1 MTQEEALPMDLL
13 EENMSIRNHRW
24 HRILGLGA
32 LTALLLG
39 SVPYALAFLDMQRG
53 GAPQGPIQEP
63 APESLKFQYMGPA
76 SAGRISAAAA
86 VPGDTTT
93 YYAGAASGGIWKS
106 TDSAKTFVP
115 IFDDQPVQAIG
126 SLAVAPSDP
135 QIVWAGTGEAWAIR
149 DADVQGDGIYKSTD
163 AGATWKNMGLAETGR
178 IGRIIVHPKNPN
190 IVFACALGHATGPQE
205 ERGVYRTTDGGTSWQ
220 RVLFVNPDTGC
231 SGLAIDANDPN
242 VLLAGTWQ
250 VVMHTWAMFS
260 GGPGSGLYLS
270 RDGGSTWKKLEHPG
284 LPKPPVGKID
294 VAIAPSDSKRMYAL
308 IQTADQGSL
317 WRSDDAGVSW
327 RVVSWDRTL
336 IGRAG
341 YYIRISV
348 NPANADEVLIA
359 NSSFHRS
366 ADGGLTF
373 PQSGGGCGDC
383 HDIWMDPKNPD
394 RWIATGDSGMGI
406 TTNHGQSFTSVSL
419 PIGQMYHV
427 AVDTQVP
434 YWLYSNRQ
442 DDGTMRGPSNSP
454 VPVTNV
460 PIPAYT
466 APVTFGGR
474 GGRGGG
480 GGGAD
485 FGGGG
490 GRGGSTWQAG
500 IGGCE
505 SGFTLPDPTDH
516 NIVWASCYGGQ
527 VTRFDNRLGQARS
540 VSPWI
545 HSLDSEPNKLKY
557 RAHWTP
563 PLAIDPFDHNTIYYG
578 AQVIFKTS
586 NAGQTWVVTSP
597 DLSTNDPSRIVS
609 SGGVI
614 GDNLGQFYGEVVFAI
629 APSKIQR
636 GLIWAGTNDGQIWNT
651 RDGGKTWTNVTRNVQ
666 GLPTWGTIRQIT
678 PSRFDAGTAYVAV
691 DFHLMDNRLPFI
703 YKTTDFGQTWKKITS
718 DLPAK
723 HPLDYVM
730 TVAENPNRKGM
741 LFAGTGH
748 GFYYSMDDG
757 SHWMQFK
764 QGLPA
769 APVSWI
775 EIADLAH
782 DVVVSTYGRGLF
794 ILRDITTLEQAD
806 QVQPDAPAFLY
817 APRAGVRQARSGRVE
832 FLYSLKAAS
841 SGPITLEIMDA
852 SGSVMRTLQAAGR
865 AGLNRASWDLR
876 YEPPMQVALR
886 TTPPDNPHIWEEPR
900 FRSRDTRPINHW
912 GIQGPQRAG
921 PMAAPGKFS
930 VRMTVNGTPNTRP
943 FEIVKAPAIPSTEAD
958 IQANTAMQIRMVK
971 DINSTVEMIN
981 RVEII
986 RKQIED
992 QLKANKGKSDL
1003 EKPLMELDKKVMDV
1017 ELLMLSRTELHS
1029 DDKWYVEAYKI
1040 YLNLLWQYGEVG
1052 FGAGDVA
1059 GGAEYRPTDAAVA
1072 VLDMLEQELTAA
1084 KAGFAKIIDTELP
1097 AFNKAMA
1104 GKLPA
1109 IKDK

>member
-1 MTQEEALPMDLL
+1 MNERKL
-13 EENMSIRNHRW
+13 RGYH
-24 HRILGLGA
+24 ILGFGA
-32 LTALLLG
+32 MAVLVLAG
-39 SVPYALAFLDMQRG
+39 VPYALGVLYAQRG
-53 GAPQGPIQEP
+53 GAPPGPMQEP
-63 APESLKFQYMGPA
+63 APEPLKFQYMGPA
-76 SAGRISAAAA
+76 NSGRISAAAG

-115 IFDDQPVQAIG
+115 VFDDQPVQAIG
-126 SLAVAPSDP
+126 ALAVAPSDP
-135 QIVWAGTGEAWAIR
+135 KIVWAGTGEAWAIR
-149 DADVQGDGIYKSTD
+149 DADVMGDGIYKSSD
-163 AGATWKNMGLAETGR
+163 AGATWKNMGLGETGR

-190 IVFACALGHATGPQE
+190 IVFACALGRTTGPQQ
-205 ERGVYRTTDGGTSWQ
+205 ERGVFRTTDGGTSWQ

-231 SGLAIDANDPN
+231 SGLAMDANDPN
-242 VLLAGTWQ
+242 VLIAGTWQ
-250 VVMHTWAMFS
+250 VVMHTYAMFS
-260 GGPGSGLYLS
+260 GGPGSGLHIS
-270 RDGGSTWKKLEHPG
+270 RDGGTTWTKIEHPG

-308 IQTADQGSL
+308 IQTANQGSL
-317 WRSDDAGVSW
+317 WRSDDAGASW

-341 YYIRISV
+341 YYIRIAV
-348 NPANADEVLIA
+348 NPVNPDEVLVA

-366 ADGGLTF
+366 TDGGLTF
-373 PQSGGGCGDC
+373 PLSGGGCGDC

-394 RWIATGDSGMGI
+394 HWIATGDGGMGI

-427 AVDTQVP
+427 AIDTQVP
-434 YWLYSNRQ
+434 YWIYSNRQ

-454 VPVTNV
+454 VPVPNV
-460 PIPAYT
+460 PIPAYS
-466 APVTFGGR
+466 APAAPAGR

-480 GGGAD
+480 GGGGD
-485 FGGGG
+485 FGGMGG
-490 GRGGSTWQAG
+490 GRGGSTWQSG

-505 SGFTLPDPTDH
+505 SGFTIPDPTNPD
-516 NIVWASCYGGQ
+516 IIWASCYGGQ
-527 VTRFDNRLGQARS
+527 VTRFDNRLGRARS

-545 HSLDSEPNKLKY
+545 HALDSEPNKLKY

-563 PLAIDPFDHNTIYYG
+563 PLAIDPFDHNTVYYG
-578 AQVIFKTS
+578 TQFIHKTS
-586 NAGQTWVVTSP
+586 NAGQAWTIISP
-597 DLSTNDPSRIVS
+597 DLSTNDPSRIIS
-609 SGGVI
+609 SGGII

-636 GLIWAGTNDGQIWNT
+636 GLIWAGTNDGLIWNT
-651 RDGGKTWTNVTRNVQ
+651 RDGGKTWINVTKNVQ
-666 GLPTWGTIRQIT
+666 GLPTWGTIRQIS
-678 PSRFDAGTAYVAV
+678 PSRFDAGTAYIAV
-691 DFHLMDNRLPFI
+691 DFHLMDNRQPFI
-703 YKTTDFGQTWKKITS
+703 YKTTDFGQTWKKITG

-723 HPLDYVM
+723 HPLDYVL
-730 TVAENPNRKGM
+730 TAVENPNRKGM

-757 SHWMQFK
+757 AHWTQFK

-769 APVSWI
+769 APVTWI
-775 EIADLAH
+775 EMASLAH

-806 QVQPDAPAFLY
+806 KLLPNAPVFLY
-817 APRAGVRQARSGRVE
+817 APRAGVRQSRSGRVE
-832 FLYSLKAAS
+832 FLYSLQAAPT
-841 SGPITLEIMDA
+841 GTLTMEILDA
-852 SGSVMRTLQAAGR
+852 SGSVIRTMQTVGR
-865 AGLNRASWDLR
+865 AGMNRASWNLQ
-876 YEPPMQVALR
+876 YEPPAQVALR

-912 GIQGPQRAG
+912 GIQGPQRAA
-921 PMAAPGKFS
+921 PLAAPGKYT
-930 VRMTVNGTPNTRP
+930 VRLTVNGAPFTQP
-943 FEIVKAPAIPSTEAD
+943 FEIVKDPAIPTTDAD
-958 IQANTAMQIRMVK
+958 LQANTAMQIRMVK
-971 DINSTVEMIN
+971 DINTTVEMIN

-992 QLKANKGKSDL
+992 LVKANKGKNDL
-1003 EKPLMELDKKVMDV
+1003 EKPLMDLDKKIMDV
-1017 ELLMLSRTELHS
+1017 ELQLLSRTELHS

-1040 YLNLLWQYGEVG
+1040 YLNLLWHYGEVA

-1059 GGAEYRPTDAAVA
+1059 GGAEYRPTDASVA
-1072 VLDMLEQELTAA
+1072 VLEMLEQQLATA
-1084 KAGFAKIIDTELP
+1084 KTDFNKIIDSELP

-1104 GKLPA
+1104 GKLPE
-1109 IKDK
+1109 IKAN

>member
-1 MTQEEALPMDLL
+1 
-13 EENMSIRNHRW
+13 MSIRNHRW
-24 HRILGLGA
+24 HRMVA
-32 LTALLLG
+32 LSALVALLICC
-39 SVPYALAFLDMQRG
+39 VPYALVAQGLQRG
-53 GAPQGPIQEP
+53 RGPQGPVQEP
-63 APESLKFQYMGPA
+63 APEALKFQYMGPA
-76 SAGRISAAAA
+76 SAGRIAAVTG

-115 IFDDQPVQAIG
+115 IFDDQHVQAIG
-126 SLAVAPSDP
+126 SLAIAPSDP
-135 QIVWAGTGEAWAIR
+135 QILWAGTGEAWAIR
-149 DADVQGDGIYKSTD
+149 DADVMGDGVYKSTD
-163 AGATWKNMGLAETGR
+163 AGATWKNMGLTETGR
-178 IGRIIVHPKNPN
+178 IGRIIVHPKDPN
-190 IVFACALGHATGPQE
+190 IVFACALGRTTGPQE
-205 ERGVYRTTDGGTSWQ
+205 ERGVYRTTDGGTTWQ
-220 RVLFVNPDTGC
+220 RVLFVNADTGC
-231 SGLAIDANDPN
+231 SGLAMDPNDPN
-242 VLLAGTWQ
+242 VLIAGTWQ

-260 GGPGSGLYLS
+260 GGPGSGLHIS
-270 RDGGSTWKKLEHPG
+270 RDGGTTWKKLEHPG

-294 VAIAPSDSKRMYAL
+294 VAIAPSNSKRMYAL

-317 WRSDDAGVSW
+317 WRSDDAGTSW

-341 YYIRISV
+341 YYIRIQV

-366 ADGGLTF
+366 NDGGLTF
-373 PQSGGGCGDC
+373 PLSGGGCGDC

-394 RWIATGDSGMGI
+394 HWIATGDSGMGI

-427 AVDTQVP
+427 AIDNQVP

-454 VPVTNV
+454 VPVLNV
-460 PIPAYT
+460 PIPAYS
-466 APVTFGGR
+466 APAAAGGR

-480 GGGAD
+480 GGG
-485 FGGGG
+485 
-490 GRGGSTWQAG
+490 RGGSTWQTG

-505 SGFTLPDPTDH
+505 SGFTLPDPTDP
-516 NIVWASCYGGQ
+516 NIIWASCYGFQ
-527 VTRFDNRLGQARS
+527 VTRFDNRVGNARS

-545 HSLDSEPNKLKY
+545 HTLDSEPNKLKY

-563 PLAIDPFDHNTIYYG
+563 PLAIDPFDHNTVFFG

-586 NAGQTWVVTSP
+586 NAGQTWTVTSP

-636 GLIWAGTNDGQIWNT
+636 GLLWAGTNDGLIWNT
-651 RDGGKTWTNVTRNVQ
+651 RDGGKTWTNVTKNVQ

-678 PSRFDAGTAYVAV
+678 PSRFDAGTAYLAV
-691 DFHLMDNRLPFI
+691 DFHLMDNRQPFI
-703 YKTTDFGQTWKKITS
+703 YKTTDFGQTWKKIIG

-723 HPLDYVM
+723 HPLDYVLSV
-730 TVAENPNRKGM
+730 TENPNRKGM

-748 GFYYSMDDG
+748 AFYYSMDDG
-757 SHWMQFK
+757 GHWTQFK

-769 APVSWI
+769 APVTWI
-775 EIADLAH
+775 EMADLAH
-782 DVVVSTYGRGLF
+782 DVVISTYGRGLF

-806 QVQPDAPAFLY
+806 QAQQDAPAFLY
-817 APRAGVRQARSGRVE
+817 ASRTGVRQARSGRVE
-832 FLYSLKAAS
+832 FLYTLKTASAA
-841 SGPITLEIMDA
+841 PITFEILDA
-852 SGSVMRTLQAAGR
+852 GGAVIRTMQAAGR
-865 AGLNRASWDLR
+865 AGLNRATWDLR
-876 YEPPMQVALR
+876 YEPPAQVALR
-886 TTPPDNPHIWEEPR
+886 TTPPDNPFIWDEVR
-900 FRSRDTRPINHW
+900 FRGRDTRPINHW

-930 VRMTVNGTPNTRP
+930 VRMIVGGTPFTRP
-943 FEIVKAPAIPSTEAD
+943 FEIVKDPAISSTVAD
-958 IQANTAMQIRMVK
+958 LQANTAMQIRMVK
-971 DINSTVEMIN
+971 DINTTVEMIN
-981 RVEII
+981 RVEIV

-992 QLKANKGKSDL
+992 LLKANKGMSEL
-1003 EKPLMELDKKVMDV
+1003 EKPLMDLDKKFLDV
-1017 ELLMLSRTELHS
+1017 EMLMLSRTELHS

-1059 GGAEYRPTDAAVA
+1059 GGAEYRPTDASVA
-1072 VLDMLEQELTAA
+1072 VLEMLEQELTTA
-1084 KAGFAKIIDTELP
+1084 KAGFSKIMEAELP

-1104 GKLPA
+1104 GKLPE